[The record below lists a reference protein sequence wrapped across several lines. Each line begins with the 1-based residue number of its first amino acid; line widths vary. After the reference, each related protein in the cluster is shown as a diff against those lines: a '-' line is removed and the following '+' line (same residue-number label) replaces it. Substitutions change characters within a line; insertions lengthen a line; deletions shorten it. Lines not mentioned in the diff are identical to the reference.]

1 MHTII
6 AGVLGGTE
14 IMVVVIV
21 ALVLFGAR
29 KIPEF
34 AKGLG
39 QGIKEFKKASAGVTN
54 EFQNAMS
61 QELPAPAPLSR
72 CLPPK
77 PPFPMPLFRNPDG
90 RRYGPLAG
98 FVEESPL
105 VVNHIKPKQRK
116 NLFGFVVVWVGL
128 LVDAEPG
135 CSG

>member
-39 QGIKEFKKASAGVTN
+39 QAVKEFKKASN
-54 EFQNAMS
+54 DDPNPPP
-61 QELPAPAPLSR
+61 PAA
-72 CLPPK
+72 K
-77 PPFPMPLFRNPDG
+77 P
-90 RRYGPLAG
+90 
-98 FVEESPL
+98 
-105 VVNHIKPKQRK
+105 
-116 NLFGFVVVWVGL
+116 
-128 LVDAEPG
+128 
-135 CSG
+135 

>member
-39 QGIKEFKKASAGVTN
+39 QAVKEFKKASNDEEPPPTP
-54 EFQNAMS
+54 
-61 QELPAPAPLSR
+61 PAS
-72 CLPPK
+72 K
-77 PPFPMPLFRNPDG
+77 
-90 RRYGPLAG
+90 
-98 FVEESPL
+98 
-105 VVNHIKPKQRK
+105 
-116 NLFGFVVVWVGL
+116 
-128 LVDAEPG
+128 
-135 CSG
+135 

>member
-39 QGIKEFKKASAGVTN
+39 QAVKEFKKASSDTPDPP
-54 EFQNAMS
+54 
-61 QELPAPAPLSR
+61 PAPPAS
-72 CLPPK
+72 K
-77 PPFPMPLFRNPDG
+77 
-90 RRYGPLAG
+90 
-98 FVEESPL
+98 
-105 VVNHIKPKQRK
+105 
-116 NLFGFVVVWVGL
+116 
-128 LVDAEPG
+128 
-135 CSG
+135 

>member
-39 QGIKEFKKASAGVTN
+39 QAVKEFKKA
-54 EFQNAMS
+54 
-61 QELPAPAPLSR
+61 LPNCEVHLHR
-72 CLPPK
+72 
-77 PPFPMPLFRNPDG
+77 
-90 RRYGPLAG
+90 
-98 FVEESPL
+98 
-105 VVNHIKPKQRK
+105 
-116 NLFGFVVVWVGL
+116 
-128 LVDAEPG
+128 
-135 CSG
+135 